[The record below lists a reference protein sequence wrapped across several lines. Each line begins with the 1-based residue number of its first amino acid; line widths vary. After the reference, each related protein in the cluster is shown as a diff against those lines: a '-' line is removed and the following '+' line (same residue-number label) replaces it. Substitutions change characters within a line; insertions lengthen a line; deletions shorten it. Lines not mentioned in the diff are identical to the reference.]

1 MGNGVPKSKHFVIQ
15 ELGKGVYAAI
25 ATDGGWAVCN
35 AGIVDL
41 GDSTLVFD
49 TFVNQHAALE
59 LKDAAEQV
67 TGKPV
72 NIVINSHWHSD
83 HVKGNQAFAGAR
95 IVATGK
101 TREVMA
107 GVKKR
112 YETEADVI
120 RRDVEKDLESV
131 LSVPDD
137 PDKVLNEGYDRG
149 HLDGLPTLR
158 YTLPVETFEDSM
170 KFHGNTRL
178 AETITYGGGHTVSDS
193 LLYLPEE
200 GVAYLGDL
208 LFIEYQPYLC
218 DGDPKVLLEI
228 LDKVEALDAKT
239 LVPGHG
245 PVGSSKDISPIRD
258 YVNLLERTVAEVRSS
273 GGGLPEAVK
282 KPIPASF
289 GAWKWRGFYKDN
301 LEFLFKTEEKRNS
314 ADTGTNWKPNKFGNQ
329 K

>member
-1 MGNGVPKSKHFVIQ
+1 MSNGAPKSRHFVIH
-15 ELGKGVYAAI
+15 ELDNGIYAAI

-49 TFVNQHAALE
+49 TFVNQHAAME
-59 LKDAAEQV
+59 LNTAAKQL

-72 NIVINSHWHSD
+72 NIVMNSHWHSD
-83 HVKGNQAFAGAR
+83 HVKGNQAFTGAR
-95 IVATGK
+95 IVATRK

-131 LSVPDD
+131 LAGPDD
-137 PDKVLNEGYDRG
+137 PDRVLNEGYDKG
-149 HLDGLPTLR
+149 HLDGLPTLS
-158 YTLPVETFEDSM
+158 YTLPAETFEDSVNFQG
-170 KFHGNTRL
+170 KTRS
-178 AETITYGGGHTVSDS
+178 AEAITYGGGHTVSDS

-200 GVAYLGDL
+200 DVMFLGDL

-218 DGDPKVLLEI
+218 DGDPKELLRI
-228 LDKVEALDAKT
+228 LDKVEAVGAKT

-258 YVNLLERTVAEVRSS
+258 YVNLLERMVAEVRSS
-273 GGGLPEAVK
+273 GGGPSDAIK
-282 KPIPASF
+282 RPIPAPF

-301 LEFLFKTEEKRNS
+301 LEFLFKTESKPSS
-314 ADTGTNWKPNKFGNQ
+314 ADTGTNWKPRKFGNEE
-329 K
+329 